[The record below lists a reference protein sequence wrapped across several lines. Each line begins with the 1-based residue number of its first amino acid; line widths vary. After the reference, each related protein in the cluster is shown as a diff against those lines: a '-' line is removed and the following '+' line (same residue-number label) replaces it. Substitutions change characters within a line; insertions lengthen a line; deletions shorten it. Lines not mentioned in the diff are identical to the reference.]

1 MGDPFTWRNNHHVV
15 GSYIRERLDRAVANN
30 TWRNNFPLVKV
41 TNGDPRHSDHR
52 PVIVDVGDRDFRRSG
67 SSMKVLKKFEARW
80 LEEEE
85 CSKIVEQAWKVAMEK
100 GKTCV
105 MDLQGEVLEELWVW
119 DKDVLGEL
127 ERRIKKVKKEL
138 ESWRQRCISQEQVNQ
153 EHLLWYKLERLQD
166 QLNVH
171 WKQRAHTAWLLKGDR
186 NTKFFH
192 AYASKRRMKNTI
204 KNLKDE
210 EGRVVAGKG

>member
-1 MGDPFTWRNNHHVV
+1 
-15 GSYIRERLDRAVANN
+15 
-30 TWRNNFPLVKV
+30 
-41 TNGDPRHSDHR
+41 
-52 PVIVDVGDRDFRRSG
+52 
-67 SSMKVLKKFEARW
+67 
-80 LEEEE
+80 
-85 CSKIVEQAWKVAMEK
+85 
-100 GKTCV
+100 
-105 MDLQGEVLEELWVW
+105 LWVW

-138 ESWRQRCISQEQVNQ
+138 ESWRRQCISQEQVNQ
-153 EHLLWYKLERLQD
+153 EHLLRYKLERLQD

-210 EGRVVAGKG
+210 GGGVVAGERLRNFIANHYQNLFLSNVGGQAEILNCVHPCISQDMNDYLLSPFTGEDMWAALESIGDLKASGADGMPSIFYKKFWPSVGDHVKSEVLNVLNGGVMPQ

>member
-1 MGDPFTWRNNHHVV
+1 MERCMVDFRKALEDCDLHDLGITGDPFTWRNNHHVAA
-15 GSYIRERLDRAVANN
+15 SYIRKRLARAVANS
-30 TWRNNFPLVKV
+30 TWRNNSPLVKV
-41 TNGDPRHSDHR
+41 INGDPRHSDHR

-85 CSKIVEQAWKVAMEK
+85 CSKIVEQTWKVAMK
-100 GKTCV
+100 NGKTCV
-105 MDLQGEVLEELWVW
+105 RDLQGAVLEELWVW

-127 ERRIKKVKKEL
+127 ERRIKKVKKDL
-138 ESWRQRCISQEQVNQ
+138 ESWRRRCISQEQVNW

-171 WKQRAHTAWLLKGDR
+171 WKQRVHTLGC
-186 NTKFFH
+186 
-192 AYASKRRMKNTI
+192 
-204 KNLKDE
+204 
-210 EGRVVAGKG
+210 